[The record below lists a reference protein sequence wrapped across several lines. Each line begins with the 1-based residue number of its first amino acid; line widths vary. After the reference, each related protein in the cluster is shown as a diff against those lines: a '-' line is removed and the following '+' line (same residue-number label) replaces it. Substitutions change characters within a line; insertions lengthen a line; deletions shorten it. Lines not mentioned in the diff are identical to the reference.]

1 MFISQRASSSS
12 FFVGTTQT
20 RLDSSSRRS
29 GTKKSINNR
38 GGKGERGRRAV
49 FRLDASANDGSKDD
63 PILLRAARG
72 EDVERPPVWLM
83 RQAGR
88 YMAEFRAY
96 SEKYPF
102 RHRSET
108 PEIAIELS
116 MQPWRAFKPDGV
128 IMFSDILTPLPALGV
143 EFDVVRGKGPVVEP
157 VRSME
162 EVKKLKTLDDP
173 DSSLPFIRPILSTLR
188 KEIEGQ
194 STMLGFI
201 GAPWTLA
208 AYAIEGKSDRHLV
221 VTKQMMTKNP
231 EILHA
236 FLAHLAEALGG
247 YVCHQ
252 IDCGAQVV
260 QLFDSW
266 AHHLSP
272 QQFAEFSHPYNERVM
287 EIVRAKY
294 PDTPLI
300 FHANGGHGKLHE
312 IKRST
317 ADVIGLDWETDMAE
331 ARSIMPDRILQG
343 NMDPMYL
350 FASEERIRKEV
361 ANNVRDA
368 GNSKH
373 ILNVGHGVVQGT
385 PEGNV
390 GAFCDAARAS
400 VYADMKAPAR

>member
-236 FLAHLAEALGG
+236 FLAHLAEALGV

-300 FHANGGHGKLHE
+300 FHANGGTWKVT
-312 IKRST
+312 R
-317 ADVIGLDWETDMAE
+317 
-331 ARSIMPDRILQG
+331 
-343 NMDPMYL
+343 N
-350 FASEERIRKEV
+350 
-361 ANNVRDA
+361 
-368 GNSKH
+368 
-373 ILNVGHGVVQGT
+373 
-385 PEGNV
+385 
-390 GAFCDAARAS
+390 
-400 VYADMKAPAR
+400 